1 MLEPS
6 GEAKRAGPR
15 ASKTR
20 RPVRTRS
27 NKLHTQAEAPC
38 FARARNRALRH
49 RRRARSAHAL
59 LHVCLVAL
67 TLLATSA
74 ARADRETCIA
84 AHEEAQ
90 VMRMRG
96 RYSAAR
102 EQLLICAQ
110 AGCPQLI
117 SSDCIALMS
126 EVEAS
131 LSTVVFAVSDA
142 HGQDLI
148 DVRVLSDGKL
158 LSQRLDG
165 RAIAIDPGVHELA
178 FEAPGY
184 ARATHKVT
192 VVEAQKRRLIQVQLV
207 LDAGAAARPQ
217 AHPRDSESEL
227 VRRRY
232 LASYVLWGGAAAA
245 LGAGIALGVLGK
257 KELDR
262 LEESCGGVC
271 SKRDVS
277 PGKRLYIG
285 ADVAFALAGGMTVA
299 ATWLYFATRKKR
311 AQQRDELARGP
322 SGTFTNRLV
331 LLGWRET
338 F

>member
-1 MLEPS
+1 MQQ
-6 GEAKRAGPR
+6 
-15 ASKTR
+15 
-20 RPVRTRS
+20 RS
-27 NKLHTQAEAPC
+27 NNWHTQADAWIRRVC
-38 FARARNRALRH
+38 VRAVLALI
-49 RRRARSAHAL
+49 
-59 LHVCLVAL
+59 AL
-67 TLLATSA
+67 TVLTTAP
-74 ARADRETCIA
+74 ARADREACIA

-110 AGCPQLI
+110 AECPQLI

-131 LSTVVFAVSDA
+131 LSTLVFAVSDA
-142 HGQDLI
+142 RGQDLI
-148 DVRVLSDGKL
+148 DVHVLSDGKL
-158 LSQRLDG
+158 LSERLDG
-165 RAIAIDPGVHELA
+165 RAIALDPGVHELA

-184 ARATHKVT
+184 ARATQKVT
-192 VVEAQKRRLIQVQLV
+192 VVEAQKRRLVRVQL
-207 LDAGAAARPQ
+207 LPATAATESASEQ
-217 AHPRDSESEL
+217 PRDAESAL

-232 LASYVLWGGAAAA
+232 LTSYVLWGGAAAA
-245 LGAGIALGVLGK
+245 LGAGIAVGVVGK
-257 KELDR
+257 HKLDQY
-262 LEESCGGVC
+262 EKSCPGTCTDG
-271 SKRDVS
+271 DVA

-311 AQQRDELARGP
+311 AQERDELARGP
-322 SGTFTNRLV
+322 SPVITNKLA
-331 LLGWRET
+331 LLTWRET